1 MGSQDQIAT
10 AYGGFNHIKFL
21 TNGKFKVT
29 KFKNEEFIKKL
40 NQNLVL
46 IYTGVQRTASNVAS
60 KYISKFS
67 KDLGKEIY

>member
-46 IYTGVQRTASNVAS
+46 IIPV
-60 KYISKFS
+60 F
-67 KDLGKEIY
+67 KEQLQMLRLNI